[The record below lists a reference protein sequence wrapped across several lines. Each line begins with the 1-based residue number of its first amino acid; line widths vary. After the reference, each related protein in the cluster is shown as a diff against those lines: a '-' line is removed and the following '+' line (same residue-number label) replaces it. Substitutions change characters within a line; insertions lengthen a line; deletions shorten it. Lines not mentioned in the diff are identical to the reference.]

1 MTAPL
6 EALPDVGAD
15 RFGGPF
21 PDALFRPMGVCDL
34 DQVMQVEEG
43 IYPFPWSRGNFSDS
57 LASGYDMSVVEVAGR
72 VVAYAVVM
80 RSPDEFH
87 LLNLS
92 VDRPYQ
98 GRGLGRTLLAR
109 LIGEARSGG
118 ARGLLLE
125 VRPSNLQAVRL
136 YRGMGFKTI
145 GVRKRYY
152 PASGNG
158 REDAVV
164 MILRFET

>member
-1 MTAPL
+1 MP
-6 EALPDVGAD
+6 EPVEVVSDVGVD
-15 RFGGPF
+15 RFCGPF
-21 PDALFRPMGVCDL
+21 PNAHFRPMSASDL
-34 DQVMQVEEG
+34 EQVMRVEVD
-43 IYPFPWSRGNFSDS
+43 IYPFPWTYGNFADS
-57 LASGYDMSVVEVAGR
+57 LASGYDMSVVEIAGR

-98 GRGLGRTLLAR
+98 GRGLGRTVLER
-109 LIGEARSGG
+109 LIGEARSAG

-125 VRPSNLQAVRL
+125 VRPSNLQAIRL

-158 REDAVV
+158 REDAIV
-164 MILRFET
+164 MILRFEC